1 MATESNLQAELETL
15 KADVSKLR
23 GDVGQLLDLLKA
35 MGLEKLD
42 GAKETLDEELEKR
55 REEFREAVAGAR
67 AKGERTARAVEGE
80 ITDHPL
86 GSVMT
91 AFGLGF
97 IIAKLLDVGRHN

>member
-1 MATESNLQAELETL
+1 MTTQTEFQAELETL

-23 GDVGQLLDLLKA
+23 GDVGELLDLLKA
-35 MGLEKLD
+35 MGLEKVS

-55 REEFREAVAGAR
+55 REEFQEALKAAR
-67 AKGERTARAVEGE
+67 ARGERTARAVEGE